1 MFLFALMCSHTT
13 QLITTAVI
21 QIWQRHSAW
30 CLTMH
35 LPKDLMVVVIV
46 VDIFLFVLIFNL
58 FVQIL
63 NLCRVNLP
71 SFTFAYP
78 LNRRG
83 HWGTTDGFTTSFL
96 HFFSVFHCPLGL
108 GELQAYPFPDVIFAH
123 IFLSALFSSPFHCA
137 LQDGFGQTWWKG
149 GMSIP
154 FQFVWVCLCTMVR
167 SSCGP
172 TACWISAQT
181 SSLVTWSLYEML
193 SIWR

>member
-1 MFLFALMCSHTT
+1 
-13 QLITTAVI
+13 
-21 QIWQRHSAW
+21 
-30 CLTMH
+30 MH

-96 HFFSVFHCPLGL
+96 HFFFLFSTALWDLANSRPIHSLML
-108 GELQAYPFPDVIFAH
+108 SLH
-123 IFLSALFSSPFHCA
+123 IFFCLLCFLPPFTLPCKMVLARPDERGACPYHFS
-137 LQDGFGQTWWKG
+137 
-149 GMSIP
+149 
-154 FQFVWVCLCTMVR
+154 LCECVSVQWSGLHVVR
-167 SSCGP
+167 LPAGSRHRLP
-172 TACWISAQT
+172 RW
-181 SSLVTWSLYEML
+181 
-193 SIWR
+193 